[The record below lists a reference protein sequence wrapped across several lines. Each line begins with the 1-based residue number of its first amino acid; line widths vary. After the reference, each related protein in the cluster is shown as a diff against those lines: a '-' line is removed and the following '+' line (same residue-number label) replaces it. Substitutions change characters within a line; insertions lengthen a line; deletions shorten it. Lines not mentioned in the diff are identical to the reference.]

1 MFPGE
6 NRFRVLLEAIGAVFG
21 RTTVENILR
30 GKGRPITPR
39 SDDSDDTLSTGGGP
53 PLDTWFWALLEWDR
67 PIDTF
72 EKVASVL
79 VRALSRS
86 ESMWRGPERGAREL
100 VRDRRYGEA
109 ADAVDALISR
119 SGEDAQRLADEFGF
133 LRWDD
138 PDRDFITGLW
148 TVLAEPNQFESRTRI
163 EGRQDG
169 EASRSRASAEHLIPA
184 ARASARSESAKG
196 PTGGSGRG
204 TRTAVQ
210 SGQVLEEAT
219 AKLFAS
225 FLALSPQNRSDLING
240 IRQQHPGTQF
250 GYDVKLTCAAVGN
263 PHVLCHIECKNLA
276 KPVTLRDISDKL
288 LQNKIYYRDSPIDHW
303 ILISPHTD
311 PSNELQDMLEHWIRV
326 DEFPFTVQVW
336 SPQSGVRELFS
347 LAPDVYKALYG
358 AAPDGSEPPPETVA
372 ETIRGR
378 LVPHLRLAP
387 VWRDYLRKP
396 TRHCIGSEKPD
407 HFDELVK
414 NHVDIKATDASGSI
428 LEGSLMDRVLAWLS
442 GPDAAGALLLLADFG
457 EGKSFFTY
465 NLSRRLCDAFVAEPT
480 HGVMPLR
487 IPLGQFKAA
496 RDGRRLLERRLG
508 EIGATLADWR
518 DLTASTS
525 CLVILDGFDE
535 MSTDLSQEAM
545 EDNIAGLESC
555 IEELTGS
562 QVRIIVTS
570 RGRAF
575 DVGRNRERVL
585 DRLGQPQILQFSP
598 VPRADRIR
606 YLEGFIDD
614 PTGEQR
620 LATLRDLYDPIGLAA
635 KPLFL
640 QMIRET
646 LTDLPEGEFSE
657 LILYRTYVRK
667 SLSRKIKYLRASRV
681 TDSELLDNLLRILEK
696 VAVTLQRTDQQYVYL
711 TDLAGP
717 DPNLARLLWQTRD
730 GVDQASPTGDDADA
744 AARIGIRSLL
754 KAAPAPV
761 EGRWPVTFFHRSMQE
776 YFVACALVRALR
788 DNHELARTVLDD
800 LPPLPEIVH
809 FAASMIHES
818 GDRAT
823 VWGVLESFTRS
834 ATVSIASKYLG
845 GHAITLLHSSGGTV
859 PKADCSRLR
868 LDYAN
873 LDGVDLSEA
882 RMVEASL
889 RHANLDNANL
899 ESADLSGADLE
910 GVRLEETS
918 SVVGLTALGNDQ
930 IVAAYDDQSIR
941 SWRRKPGGQWRSR
954 ILGSVSHDIERIQ
967 VTPGGRLLAS
977 GGNVLSVFSLSS
989 SGLICDSRFPTKP
1002 PLRSPLAGVSTAV
1015 YEQELPG
1022 GRTQVVWM
1030 NLQTLT
1036 ARHIEPAGEPAVCY
1050 AQLDN
1055 TAFAVATESSVRLT
1069 TPVKGTADFT
1079 TVGLGLHNVNC
1090 IDMRTSPDG
1099 SILLAFGHRDG
1110 VLTLAAS
1117 KSNEIV
1123 ERWRVR
1129 RHDAMVSAIV
1139 FADGDKI
1146 ISGGL
1151 DRSVR
1156 VTPIAT
1162 GEVPEGDPIMRLTLR
1177 CAGVRY
1183 DGVRTERERLMLA
1196 TAASSEPGQTQPD

>member
-1 MFPGE
+1 
-6 NRFRVLLEAIGAVFG
+6 
-21 RTTVENILR
+21 
-30 GKGRPITPR
+30 
-39 SDDSDDTLSTGGGP
+39 
-53 PLDTWFWALLEWDR
+53 
-67 PIDTF
+67 
-72 EKVASVL
+72 
-79 VRALSRS
+79 
-86 ESMWRGPERGAREL
+86 
-100 VRDRRYGEA
+100 
-109 ADAVDALISR
+109 
-119 SGEDAQRLADEFGF
+119 
-133 LRWDD
+133 
-138 PDRDFITGLW
+138 
-148 TVLAEPNQFESRTRI
+148 
-163 EGRQDG
+163 
-169 EASRSRASAEHLIPA
+169 
-184 ARASARSESAKG
+184 
-196 PTGGSGRG
+196 
-204 TRTAVQ
+204 
-210 SGQVLEEAT
+210 
-219 AKLFAS
+219 
-225 FLALSPQNRSDLING
+225 
-240 IRQQHPGTQF
+240 
-250 GYDVKLTCAAVGN
+250 
-263 PHVLCHIECKNLA
+263 
-276 KPVTLRDISDKL
+276 
-288 LQNKIYYRDSPIDHW
+288 
-303 ILISPHTD
+303 
-311 PSNELQDMLEHWIRV
+311 MLEHWARV

-347 LAPDVYKALYG
+347 LAPDIYEALYG
-358 AAPDGSEPPPETVA
+358 AAPDGSEPPPETVVD
-372 ETIRGR
+372 TIRGR
-378 LVPHLRLAP
+378 LAPHLRLAQ

-396 TRHCIGSEKPD
+396 ARHCIGSEKPD
-407 HFDELVK
+407 HFDELMK
-414 NHVDIKATDASGSI
+414 NHVDIKATDVSGSI
-428 LEGSLMDRVLAWLS
+428 LEGTLMDRVLAWLN
-442 GPDAAGALLLLADFG
+442 GPDGQALLLLADFG

-465 NLSRRLCDAFVAEPT
+465 NLSRRLCDAFLADST

-518 DLTASTS
+518 DLTASTR
-525 CLVILDGFDE
+525 CLVVLDGFDE

-555 IEELTGS
+555 LEELTGS
-562 QVRIIVTS
+562 QVRIVVTS

-575 DVGRNRERVL
+575 DVGRNRERIL

-606 YLEGFIDD
+606 YLEGFVDD

-620 LATLRDLYDPIGLAA
+620 LATLRGLYDPIGLAA

-646 LTDLPEGEFSE
+646 LTDLPDGKFSE

-667 SLSRKIKYLRASRV
+667 SLSRKLEYLRASRV
-681 TDSELLDNLLRILEK
+681 TDSELVDNLLRILEK
-696 VAVTLQRTDQQYVYL
+696 IAVKLQRTDQQYVYL
-711 TDLAGP
+711 TDVAGP
-717 DPNLARLLWQTRD
+717 NPNLAQLLWQTRD
-730 GVDQASPTGDDADA
+730 GVEQASSTGDDVDA

-754 KAAPAPV
+754 KAAPAPD

-809 FAASMIHES
+809 FAASMIRELR
-818 GDRAT
+818 DRAS

-834 ATVSIASKYLG
+834 ATVSIRSKYLG
-845 GHAITLLHSSGGTV
+845 GHAVTLLHISGGIV

-873 LDGVDLSEA
+873 LDGVDLSGA
-882 RMVEASL
+882 RLVDTSL
-889 RHANLDNANL
+889 RDANLDNANL
-899 ESADLSGADLE
+899 ENADLTGADLE

-930 IVAAYDDQSIR
+930 IAAAYDDRSIR
-941 SWRRKPGGQWRSR
+941 AWRRKPGGQWSSR
-954 ILGSVSHDIERIQ
+954 IVGSANHNIERIQ
-967 VTPGGRLLAS
+967 MTPGGRLLVS
-977 GGNVLSVFSLSS
+977 GGSVLSVFSLSS
-989 SGLICDSRFPTKP
+989 PEWICDNRFPTKP
-1002 PLRSPLAGVSTAV
+1002 PLRPPVAGVSTAL

-1030 NLQTLT
+1030 HLQTLT
-1036 ARHIEPAGEPAVCY
+1036 AHYIEAADEPAVCY

-1055 TAFAVATESSVRLT
+1055 RAFAVASESSVRLT
-1069 TPVKGTADFT
+1069 TPVEGRPDFT
-1079 TVGLGLHNVNC
+1079 TVELGLRNVNC
-1090 IDMRTSPDG
+1090 IDMRTSPDD
-1099 SILLAFGHRDG
+1099 SILLACGHRDG

-1117 KSNEIV
+1117 KSNYLV

-1129 RHDAMVSAIV
+1129 RHDAMVNSIV
-1139 FADGDKI
+1139 FADDDNI
-1146 ISGGL
+1146 ISGGI

-1162 GEVPEGDPIMRLTLR
+1162 GEAPEGDPIMRLTLR

-1196 TAASSEPGQTQPD
+1196 TAASSEPAHTSPD